1 MTLPGRC
8 IKAKQVSVALNSL
21 LLCGLL
27 GLVIFK
33 NTIEVN
39 VQNLCFG
46 FCTLG
51 LFFGGIL
58 SLLSSKKYKFDLVDV
73 AVLLFNVYYV
83 LLCYGRGLSPSSM
96 QWMHVQLLF
105 ILYFSIRCIVLSKRF
120 SFLIIVFVLSLLC
133 SYEALY
139 GFLQLLGVAES
150 NHTEFKVTGSFFNPG
165 PLGGYLVAT
174 GLLSLLF
181 VIKYFSVAKVLLK
194 RQVYNKYLFLITY
207 LSCVISSFLFLIVL
221 PITLS
226 RSAIVSL
233 FIVSLT
239 YILLDKCLR
248 RKVSNFFESKRV
260 LKITLVILLGTLCLV
275 GLYKIKQDSADN
287 RWLIWT
293 ITVKA
298 SKGNWL
304 VGNGPG
310 AFHVSYGRAMEK
322 FFQEPQNKDLIM
334 RADYPDYAFN
344 EYLQLMNETG
354 ILGLLLVLLILI
366 PVLIVQLKSRQLL
379 GYALL
384 SLLIFACTAYPLHIL
399 PMQILLVVL
408 LSFRRRCLPVKVN
421 KWVIYTISSGIMGYL
436 IYCIPFYY
444 TKVRATQEWA
454 KQKRKIE
461 IAFMDFRH
469 MQDFERYYPIL
480 KDNPRFLT
488 DYGYYLKSRKLH
500 GLSIRILKESLE
512 ISSDHNIYI
521 LIGDNYTML
530 GNHYDAEEYYKK
542 AHAILPNRLGPLY
555 ALAVMYYETNQYVKF
570 HKIAERIV
578 DFNPK
583 VESEVTRYMKY
594 DIMNIL
600 TLLNQDHK

>member
-1 MTLPGRC
+1 MILPDRC
-8 IKAKQVSVALNSL
+8 IKTKQVIVALNSL

-27 GLVIFK
+27 GLTVFK
-33 NTIEVN
+33 NSIEAN
-39 VQNLCFG
+39 VQNTGFG
-46 FCTLG
+46 FCTFG
-51 LFFGGIL
+51 LFIGGLL
-58 SLLSSKKYKFDLVDV
+58 SLFSSKKYKFDLVDV

-83 LLCYGRGLSPSSM
+83 LLCCSRGLSPSSM

-120 SFLIIVFVLSLLC
+120 SFLIICLVLSLLC

-150 NHTEFKVTGSFFNPG
+150 HHAEFKVTGSFFNPG
-165 PLGGYLVAT
+165 PLGGYLVVT

-194 RQVYNKYLFLITY
+194 RQIYNKYLFLITY

-239 YILLDKCLR
+239 YIRLDKCLR
-248 RKVSNFFESKRV
+248 RKVSNFFGSKRV

-322 FFQEPQNKDLIM
+322 FFQEPQNKDLIV

-344 EYLQLMNETG
+344 EYLQLINETG
-354 ILGLLLVLLILI
+354 ILGGFLFLIIVI
-366 PVLIVQLKSRQLL
+366 PVLFVQLKSRQLL
-379 GYALL
+379 GYVLL

-399 PMQILLVVL
+399 PMQILLVMS
-408 LSFRRRCLPVKVN
+408 LSFRKWCMPVKVN
-421 KWVIYTISSGIMGYL
+421 KWVIYTASCGFMVYL
-436 IYCIPFYY
+436 VYCIPAYY
-444 TKVRATQEWA
+444 TKVIVTREWYE
-454 KQKRKIE
+454 QKKKAE
-461 IAFMDFRH
+461 IAFVDFRH
-469 MQDFERYYPIL
+469 IQDFERYYPIL
-480 KDNPRFLT
+480 KDNSRFLT
-488 DYGYYLKSRKLH
+488 DYGYYLKSRKLY
-500 GLSIRILKESLE
+500 GLSIRILKESLK

-521 LIGDNYTML
+521 LIGDNYALL
-530 GNHYDAEEYYKK
+530 GDHYDAEEYYKK

-555 ALAVMYYETNQYVKF
+555 ALAVMYYDTNQYVKF
-570 HKIAERIV
+570 RKIAERIV

-583 VESEVTRYMKY
+583 VESKVTRYMKY
-594 DIMNIL
+594 DIIPVG
-600 TLLNQDHK
+600 